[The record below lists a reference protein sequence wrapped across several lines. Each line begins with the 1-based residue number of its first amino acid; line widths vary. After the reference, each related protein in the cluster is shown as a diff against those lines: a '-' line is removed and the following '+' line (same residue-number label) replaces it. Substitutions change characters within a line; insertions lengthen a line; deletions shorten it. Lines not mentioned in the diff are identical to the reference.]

1 MKKMKKITLIIV
13 LILLKFVLYSQNN
26 QGKADDAGR
35 IALAAVVPDQIEG
48 ITPSAQS
55 NLLNK
60 LNQIAVK
67 NGIGGSVFN
76 NRFILTTNISV
87 ITKDITPSAPP
98 MHAYTLEVSLYIGD
112 GIDGTLFASTSVTL
126 KGVGQSETKAYI
138 SAIQNLK
145 VDDSKYKS
153 FIETGKNKI
162 IEYYNSRCDF
172 ILKEAEA
179 LANQNQYDAAI
190 FNLIGIPEVCKECY
204 EKALNA
210 IPPIYQKKID
220 RECKMKLQEANSIWN
235 ANQDINSAQ
244 SAGAILSTIEPSSAC
259 FKEVQDLNKRI
270 SEKVKQIDNREWNF
284 KLKEQT
290 QESERIKAYR
300 DIGVAYGNGQPK
312 NITYK
317 TLW

>member
-1 MKKMKKITLIIV
+1 MKKTTLIIV